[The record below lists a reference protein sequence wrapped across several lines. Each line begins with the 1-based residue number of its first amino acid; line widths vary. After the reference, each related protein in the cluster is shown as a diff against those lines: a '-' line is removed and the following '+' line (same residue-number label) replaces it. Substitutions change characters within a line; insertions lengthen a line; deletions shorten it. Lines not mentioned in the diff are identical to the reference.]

1 MNPEQKHMMLKMAN
15 LGLQSVHEPISDV
28 TVAVSIFY
36 TQTGPSVFIT
46 AGVKGSHFSFN
57 LTLVST

>member
-15 LGLQSVHEPISDV
+15 LGLQSVHEPIS
-28 TVAVSIFY
+28 VAVSIFY

-46 AGVKGSHFSFN
+46 AGVKGSYFSFN

>member
-46 AGVKGSHFSFN
+46 AGGQRFISF
-57 LTLVST
+57 L